1 MSRQTSKESSLAT
14 LIPPLARLLICRRAS
29 VGILPRNP
37 FSVRFVVSVLQKQ
50 PPELAK
56 TPLLIAASIV
66 IAKRVVIGVLR
77 DFEISLAPPKYYGVH
92 DIFMPN
98 VIH

>member
-1 MSRQTSKESSLAT
+1 M
-14 LIPPLARLLICRRAS
+14 
-29 VGILPRNP
+29 
-37 FSVRFVVSVLQKQ
+37 SVLQKQ
-50 PPELAK
+50 RQELAK

-77 DFEISLAPPKYYGVH
+77 DFEISLALPKYSGVH